1 MVAFG
6 DDNRKKVKFL
16 YFQTRVEYKQN
27 NNIIH
32 KKFDLTMWCSSVM
45 GSLSIPDK
53 NYEFGGDT
61 IRLQNMHVNH
71 EGLLEL
77 RFTRL
82 SEVQTSYVAQK
93 TSDIESDFEL
103 EENEYP
109 AQDTMILFD
118 PANCVAMVQKNIQGL
133 SMRGIIEYIN
143 YFWNLGKT
151 DKQKIDFLPIVS
163 KEIFQRV
170 RSCNGVKKLTIKT
183 ANTFDKKNNVARK
196 VSDSFNG
203 VLEKIISDASPL
215 KGLNVE
221 VSFVA
226 APRNKEEILDV
237 EEVDEIMKQIEENPH
252 SFSKAHLSILN
263 EYNKIEHLNLLN
275 ALIFDTYEFTLP
287 PKQRLN
293 PDSVLFEMN
302 RLYLGDEYT
311 TARKH
316 EINRTIQ

>member
-1 MVAFG
+1 MVAYG

-16 YFQTRVEYKQN
+16 YFQTRVEYRQN
-27 NNIIH
+27 NNIVH
-32 KKFDLTMWCSSVM
+32 EMYDLTTWCSDAMS
-45 GSLSIPDK
+45 SLSISDK

-71 EGLLEL
+71 DGLLEL

-82 SEVQTSYVAQK
+82 SDIQTSYVARK

-133 SMRGIIEYIN
+133 SIRGIIEYIN
-143 YFWNLGKT
+143 YFWNLEKI

-170 RSCNGVKKLTIKT
+170 RRCNGVKKLTIKT

-237 EEVDEIMKQIEENPH
+237 EEVDKIMQQIEENPH

-263 EYNKIEHLNLLN
+263 EYNKIEPLNLLN
-275 ALIFDTYEFTLP
+275 ALICDSYEFTLP

-293 PDSVLFEMN
+293 PDSVLFEMR
-302 RLYLGDEYT
+302 RLYQGDENT

-316 EINRTIQ
+316 EINRTIP

>member
-1 MVAFG
+1 MVAYD

-16 YFQTRVEYKQN
+16 YFQTRVEYRQN
-27 NNIIH
+27 NNIVH
-32 KKFDLTMWCSSVM
+32 EMYDLTTWCSNAMANLAIS
-45 GSLSIPDK
+45 DK

-71 EGLLEL
+71 DGLLEL

-82 SEVQTSYVAQK
+82 SEIQTSYVARK

-118 PANCVAMVQKNIQGL
+118 PVNCVAMVQKNIQGL
-133 SMRGIIEYIN
+133 SIRGIIEYIN
-143 YFWNLGKT
+143 HFWNLGRI
-151 DKQKIDFLPIVS
+151 DRQNIDFLPIVS

-170 RSCNGVKKLTIKT
+170 RSCYGVKKLTIKT

-237 EEVDEIMKQIEENPH
+237 ER
-252 SFSKAHLSILN
+252 S
-263 EYNKIEHLNLLN
+263 
-275 ALIFDTYEFTLP
+275 
-287 PKQRLN
+287 
-293 PDSVLFEMN
+293 
-302 RLYLGDEYT
+302 
-311 TARKH
+311 
-316 EINRTIQ
+316 

>member
-1 MVAFG
+1 MVAYG

-16 YFQTRVEYKQN
+16 YFQTRVEYRQN
-27 NNIIH
+27 NNIVH
-32 KKFDLTMWCSSVM
+32 EMYDLTTWCSDAMS
-45 GSLSIPDK
+45 SLSISDK

-71 EGLLEL
+71 DGLLEL

-82 SEVQTSYVAQK
+82 SEIQTSYVARK

-133 SMRGIIEYIN
+133 SIRGIIEYIN
-143 YFWNLGKT
+143 YFWNLEKI

-170 RSCNGVKKLTIKT
+170 RRCNGVKKLTIKT

-237 EEVDEIMKQIEENPH
+237 EEVDKMMQQIEENPH

-263 EYNKIEHLNLLN
+263 EYNKIETLNLLN
-275 ALIFDTYEFTLP
+275 ALICDTYEFTLP

-293 PDSVLFEMN
+293 PDSVIFEMR
-302 RLYLGDEYT
+302 RLYLGDENT

-316 EINRTIQ
+316 EINRTIP

>member
-1 MVAFG
+1 MVAYG

-16 YFQTRVEYKQN
+16 YFQTRVEYRQN
-27 NNIIH
+27 NNIVH
-32 KKFDLTMWCSSVM
+32 EMYDLTTWCSDAMANLAIS
-45 GSLSIPDK
+45 DK

-61 IRLQNMHVNH
+61 IRLQDMHVNH
-71 EGLLEL
+71 DGLLEL

-82 SEVQTSYVAQK
+82 SEIQTSYVARK

-133 SMRGIIEYIN
+133 SIRGIIEYIN
-143 YFWNLGKT
+143 YFWNLEKT

-196 VSDSFNG
+196 VSDSLNG
-203 VLEKIISDASPL
+203 VLEKIINDASPL
-215 KGLNVE
+215 NGLNIE

-263 EYNKIEHLNLLN
+263 EYNKIEPLNLLN

-293 PDSVLFEMN
+293 PESVLFEM
-302 RLYLGDEYT
+302 RKLYLGDKNT

-316 EINRTIQ
+316 EINRTIP

>member
-1 MVAFG
+1 MVAYG

-16 YFQTRVEYKQN
+16 YFQTRVEYRQN
-27 NNIIH
+27 NNIVH
-32 KKFDLTMWCSSVM
+32 EMYDLTTWCSDAMS
-45 GSLSIPDK
+45 SLSISDK

-71 EGLLEL
+71 DGLLEL

-82 SEVQTSYVAQK
+82 SEIQTSYVARK

-109 AQDTMILFD
+109 AQDTMILFN

-133 SMRGIIEYIN
+133 SIRGIIEYIN
-143 YFWNLGKT
+143 YFWNLEKI

-170 RSCNGVKKLTIKT
+170 RRCNGVKKLTIKT

-237 EEVDEIMKQIEENPH
+237 EEVDKTMKQIEENPH
-252 SFSKAHLSILN
+252 SFSKAQLSILN
-263 EYNKIEHLNLLN
+263 EYNKIETLNLLN
-275 ALIFDTYEFTLP
+275 ALICDTYEFTLP

-293 PDSVLFEMN
+293 PDSVLFEMR
-302 RLYLGDEYT
+302 RLYQGDENT

-316 EINRTIQ
+316 EINRTIP

>member
-1 MVAFG
+1 MVAYG

-16 YFQTRVEYKQN
+16 YYQTRVEYRQN
-27 NNIIH
+27 NNIVH
-32 KKFDLTMWCSSVM
+32 EMYDLTTWCSDAMS
-45 GSLSIPDK
+45 SLSISDK

-71 EGLLEL
+71 DGLLEL

-82 SEVQTSYVAQK
+82 SEIQTSYVARK

-133 SMRGIIEYIN
+133 SIRGIIEYIN
-143 YFWNLGKT
+143 YFWNLEKI

-170 RSCNGVKKLTIKT
+170 RRCNGVKKLTIKT

-237 EEVDEIMKQIEENPH
+237 EEVDKIMQQIEENPH
-252 SFSKAHLSILN
+252 SFSKAQLSILN
-263 EYNKIEHLNLLN
+263 EYNKIEPLNLLN
-275 ALIFDTYEFTLP
+275 ALICDSYEFTLP

-293 PDSVLFEMN
+293 PDSVLFEMR
-302 RLYLGDEYT
+302 RLYLGDENT

-316 EINRTIQ
+316 EINRTIP

>member
-1 MVAFG
+1 MVAYG

-16 YFQTRVEYKQN
+16 YFQTRVEYRQN
-27 NNIIH
+27 NNIVH
-32 KKFDLTMWCSSVM
+32 EMYDLTTWCSDAMS
-45 GSLSIPDK
+45 SLSISDK

-71 EGLLEL
+71 DGLLEL

-82 SEVQTSYVAQK
+82 SEIQTSYVARK

-133 SMRGIIEYIN
+133 SIRGIIEYIN
-143 YFWNLGKT
+143 YFWNLEKI

-170 RSCNGVKKLTIKT
+170 RRCNGVKKLTIKT
-183 ANTFDKKNNVARK
+183 ANTFDKNNVARK

-237 EEVDEIMKQIEENPH
+237 EEVDKIMQQIEENPH

-263 EYNKIEHLNLLN
+263 EYNKIEPLNLLN
-275 ALIFDTYEFTLP
+275 ALICDSYEFTLP

-293 PDSVLFEMN
+293 PDSVLFEMR
-302 RLYLGDEYT
+302 RLYLGDENT

-316 EINRTIQ
+316 EINRTIP

>member
-1 MVAFG
+1 
-6 DDNRKKVKFL
+6 
-16 YFQTRVEYKQN
+16 
-27 NNIIH
+27 
-32 KKFDLTMWCSSVM
+32 
-45 GSLSIPDK
+45 
-53 NYEFGGDT
+53 
-61 IRLQNMHVNH
+61 
-71 EGLLEL
+71 
-77 RFTRL
+77 
-82 SEVQTSYVAQK
+82 
-93 TSDIESDFEL
+93 
-103 EENEYP
+103 
-109 AQDTMILFD
+109 MILFD

-133 SMRGIIEYIN
+133 SIRGIIEYIN
-143 YFWNLGKT
+143 YFWNLEKI

-170 RSCNGVKKLTIKT
+170 RRCNGVKKLTIKT

-237 EEVDEIMKQIEENPH
+237 EEVDKIMKQIEENPH

-263 EYNKIEHLNLLN
+263 EYNKIEPLNLLN
-275 ALIFDTYEFTLP
+275 ALICDTYEFTLP

-293 PDSVLFEMN
+293 PDSVLFEMR
-302 RLYLGDEYT
+302 RLYLGDENT

-316 EINRTIQ
+316 EINRTIP

>member
-1 MVAFG
+1 MVAYD

-16 YFQTRVEYKQN
+16 YFQTRVEYRQN
-27 NNIIH
+27 NNIVH
-32 KKFDLTMWCSSVM
+32 EMYDLTTWCSNAMANLAIS
-45 GSLSIPDK
+45 DK

-71 EGLLEL
+71 DGLLEL

-82 SEVQTSYVAQK
+82 SEIQTSYVARK

-118 PANCVAMVQKNIQGL
+118 PVNCVAMVQKNIQGL
-133 SMRGIIEYIN
+133 SIRGIIEYIDH
-143 YFWNLGKT
+143 FWNLGRI
-151 DKQKIDFLPIVS
+151 DRQNIDFLPIVS

-170 RSCNGVKKLTIKT
+170 RRCYGVKKLTIKT

-237 EEVDEIMKQIEENPH
+237 EEVDKIMKQIEENPH

-293 PDSVLFEMN
+293 PDSVLFEMR
-302 RLYLGDEYT
+302 RLYLGDENT

-316 EINRTIQ
+316 EINRTIP

>member
-1 MVAFG
+1 MVAYG

-16 YFQTRVEYKQN
+16 YFQTRVEYRQN
-27 NNIIH
+27 NNIVH
-32 KKFDLTMWCSSVM
+32 EMYDLTTWCSDAMS
-45 GSLSIPDK
+45 SLSISDK

-71 EGLLEL
+71 DGLLEL

-82 SEVQTSYVAQK
+82 SEIQTSYVARK

-133 SMRGIIEYIN
+133 SIRGIIEYIN
-143 YFWNLGKT
+143 YFWNLEKI

-170 RSCNGVKKLTIKT
+170 RRCNGVKKLTIKT

-237 EEVDEIMKQIEENPH
+237 EEVDKIMQQIEENPH
-252 SFSKAHLSILN
+252 SFSKAQLSILN
-263 EYNKIEHLNLLN
+263 EYNKIETLNLLN
-275 ALIFDTYEFTLP
+275 ALICDTYEFTLP

-293 PDSVLFEMN
+293 PDSVLFEMR
-302 RLYLGDEYT
+302 RLYLGDENT

-316 EINRTIQ
+316 EINRTIP

>member
-1 MVAFG
+1 MVAYG

-16 YFQTRVEYKQN
+16 YFQTRVEYRQN
-27 NNIIH
+27 NNIVH
-32 KKFDLTMWCSSVM
+32 EMYDLTTWCSDVM
-45 GSLSIPDK
+45 ASLSISDK

-71 EGLLEL
+71 DGLLEL

-82 SEVQTSYVAQK
+82 SEIQTSYVARK
-93 TSDIESDFEL
+93 TSDMESDFIL

-118 PANCVAMVQKNIQGL
+118 PENCVAMVQRNIQGL
-133 SMRGIIEYIN
+133 SIHGIIEYIN
-143 YFWNLGKT
+143 YFWNLERT

-170 RSCNGVKKLTIKT
+170 RRCNGVKKLTIKT
-183 ANTFDKKNNVARK
+183 ANTFDKENNVARK
-196 VSDSFNG
+196 VSDSLNG
-203 VLEKIISDASPL
+203 VLEKIINDASPL
-215 KGLNVE
+215 NGLNIE

-226 APRNKEEILDV
+226 APRTKEEILDI

-252 SFSKAHLSILN
+252 SFSKAHMSILN
-263 EYNKIEHLNLLN
+263 EYNKIEPLNLLN

-293 PDSVLFEMN
+293 PESVLFEMK